1 MNSAAIRPS
10 KIQMSKEFEDQ
21 MMEYLSDG
29 NEVKQLGNQ
38 MKPTA
43 INFVINPQKISGE
56 KLPPSFKRD
65 GLSEKT

>member
-1 MNSAAIRPS
+1 L
-10 KIQMSKEFEDQ
+10 SKEFEDQ
-21 MMEYLSDG
+21 MMEYLSEG

-56 KLPPSFKRD
+56 KLPPSFKR
-65 GLSEKT
+65 

>member
-1 MNSAAIRPS
+1 MITSHITPS
-10 KIQMSKEFEDQ
+10 KRQFSAELEAMFQEHVVK
-21 MMEYLSDG
+21 G

-56 KLPPSFKRD
+56 KLPPSFKR
-65 GLSEKT
+65 

>member
-1 MNSAAIRPS
+1 MNSAAIQPS
-10 KIQMSKEFEDQ
+10 KIKFSKELDEQLDEFFAE
-21 MMEYLSDG
+21 G

-56 KLPPSFKRD
+56 KLPPSFKR
-65 GLSEKT
+65 

>member
-1 MNSAAIRPS
+1 MATNYAVASNQRKTINEQLDDFFG
-10 KIQMSKEFEDQ
+10 K
-21 MMEYLSDG
+21 G

-56 KLPPSFKRD
+56 KLPPSFKR
-65 GLSEKT
+65 

>member
-1 MNSAAIRPS
+1 MANNPFIAKKQREELNR
-10 KIQMSKEFEDQ
+10 QFDEFFAQ
-21 MMEYLSDG
+21 G

-56 KLPPSFKRD
+56 KLPPSFKR
-65 GLSEKT
+65 EKVE

>member
-1 MNSAAIRPS
+1 MPNPYICRLERE
-10 KIQMSKEFEDQ
+10 KLNVQITEFFAQ
-21 MMEYLSDG
+21 G

-56 KLPPSFKRD
+56 KLPPSFKR
-65 GLSEKT
+65 EKVE

>member
-1 MNSAAIRPS
+1 MATNYAVASNQRKTINE
-10 KIQMSKEFEDQ
+10 QLDEFFAQ
-21 MMEYLSDG
+21 G

-56 KLPPSFKRD
+56 KLPPSFER
-65 GLSEKT
+65 EKVE

>member
-1 MNSAAIRPS
+1 MSNPFIAKKQREELIQ
-10 KIQMSKEFEDQ
+10 KIDEFFAQ
-21 MMEYLSDG
+21 G

-56 KLPPSFKRD
+56 KLPPSFKR
-65 GLSEKT
+65 EKVQ

>member
-1 MNSAAIRPS
+1 
-10 KIQMSKEFEDQ
+10 MSNP
-21 MMEYLSDG
+21 YLSRLEREKLNAQITEFFKQG

-56 KLPPSFKRD
+56 KLPPSFKR
-65 GLSEKT
+65 EKVE

>member
-10 KIQMSKEFEDQ
+10 KIKFSKELDEQLDEFFAE
-21 MMEYLSDG
+21 G
-29 NEVKQLGNQ
+29 NEVKDLGNQ

-56 KLPPSFKRD
+56 KLPPSFKR
-65 GLSEKT
+65 K